1 MHFTKLKSP
10 PSFYQA
16 PPCPSKVLEKKII
29 NREFTVNNIQ
39 RPEQNLRQ
47 KTNIL
52 SELLE
57 LRFSDVK
64 SQVASQKSCYE
75 IIRKRGLLM
84 AGRSSP

>member
-1 MHFTKLKSP
+1 M
-10 PSFYQA
+10 
-16 PPCPSKVLEKKII
+16 
-29 NREFTVNNIQ
+29 VNNIQ

-75 IIRKRGLLM
+75 SAREDC
-84 AGRSSP
+84 